1 MCQINIII
9 QSGFVVA
16 CAVPTGF
23 DDGSSL
29 GLMPWNLALC
39 NMDVSK
45 LFLGYNVARHQRNK
59 KQQHERQHYE
69 PSTQFL
75 FYKKGP
81 IILNIPPSQPS
92 FFSDSFHH
100 SYCTTSPPQKKEPPQ
115 KNTFFRAPIL
125 QLKFGGGIKKEHLFQ
140 STRHQQ
146 FPKDQRPAPKRLSGI
161 SAFLQAQQ
169 LIMCTQHRTWNA
181 APGLMTHGF
190 VVKRPVVGM
199 LAPWWNNI
207 SN

>member
-1 MCQINIII
+1 
-9 QSGFVVA
+9 
-16 CAVPTGF
+16 
-23 DDGSSL
+23 
-29 GLMPWNLALC
+29 
-39 NMDVSK
+39 MDVSK

-59 KQQHERQHYE
+59 KLQHERQHYE

-100 SYCTTSPPQKKEPPQ
+100 SYCTTSPPPKKKTPPQ

-125 QLKFGGGIKKEHLFQ
+125 QLKFGGGIKKEHLLQ

-199 LAPWWNNI
+199 LAP
-207 SN
+207 